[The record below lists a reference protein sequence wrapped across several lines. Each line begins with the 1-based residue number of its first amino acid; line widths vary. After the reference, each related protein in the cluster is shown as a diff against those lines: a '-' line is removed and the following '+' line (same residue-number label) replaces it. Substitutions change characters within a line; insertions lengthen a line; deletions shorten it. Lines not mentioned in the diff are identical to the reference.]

1 MDQMSFDDL
10 INEKQNEYDKNK
22 WYALCYYDKVGKKK
36 VPKQIRANRDISILE
51 EFKERLEERNPD
63 TEYSIKTTKEFDKI
77 REERR

>member
-1 MDQMSFDDL
+1 MDT
-10 INEKQNEYDKNK
+10 

-63 TEYSIKTTKEFDKI
+63 TEYRIKTTKEFDKI
-77 REERR
+77 RKEL

>member
-1 MDQMSFDDL
+1 MDT
-10 INEKQNEYDKNK
+10 

-51 EFKERLEERNPD
+51 ELKERLEEGNPG

-77 REERR
+77 RKERR